1 MQGLKKVKKYFVQG
15 LNKIK
20 KYFVQGLNKVK
31 QYFVQWLNKV
41 KKYFVQRVKKLTVE
55 NHEPCSWVSQNL
67 LQAPPAIVVVN
78 SRYHFGELSSS

>member
-1 MQGLKKVKKYFVQG
+1 MVEQSKKKYFVQ
-15 LNKIK
+15 
-20 KYFVQGLNKVK
+20 
-31 QYFVQWLNKV
+31 W
-41 KKYFVQRVKKLTVE
+41 VKKLTVE